1 MAVESLTKTTTAMN
15 EEMKAD
21 LEQYGRIEP
30 DSKTWVHP
38 WETYWHWWCGKHDMK
53 KLISE
58 MSVKYQDFNFY
69 QAEAHINN
77 IIYQIINIS
86 KKQAS

>member
-1 MAVESLTKTTTAMN
+1 MEVELLTKITNTMN
-15 EEMKAD
+15 EEMQAD

-58 MSVKYQDFNFY
+58 MSDKYQDFNFY
-69 QAEAHINN
+69 QAEVHINN
-77 IIYQIINIS
+77 TIYQVVNIS
-86 KKQAS
+86 KK